1 MDIFSSQVDIFTQ
14 MKQRAEEEAAR
25 RRRAMRLKNL
35 IPEKVVEQMDT
46 AERMDILNRSL
57 DVYGMV
63 LNGIDIVNNV
73 SDAVQ
78 AWNGVR
84 AVAQEGELGMTT
96 LKESARLTQLTNTM
110 KVTDSIIKRYSLR
123 RASFSFTRSYS
134 ATMRC
139 ASFSKC

>member
-110 KVTDSIIKRYSLR
+110 KVTDS
-123 RASFSFTRSYS
+123 
-134 ATMRC
+134 
-139 ASFSKC
+139 